1 MLELVLIFESDVKSM
16 EQVIT
21 RARHVVNDVR
31 TLATPGNRR
40 SFASDAWALYDK
52 VHIYAYTH
60 MYLCIYV
67 CFKCN

>member
-1 MLELVLIFESDVKSM
+1 MVLIFESDVKSM

-21 RARHVVNDVR
+21 RARHVVNDAR

-52 VHIYAYTH
+52 VCIYAYTYVF
-60 MYLCIYV
+60 MYIRM
-67 CFKCN
+67 F